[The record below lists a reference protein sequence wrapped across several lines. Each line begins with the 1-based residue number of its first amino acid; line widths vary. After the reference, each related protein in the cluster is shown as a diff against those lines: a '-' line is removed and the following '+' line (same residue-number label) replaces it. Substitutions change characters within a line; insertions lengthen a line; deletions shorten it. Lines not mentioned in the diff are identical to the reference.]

1 MFITETD
8 IQTWIQPITIKNTRA
23 MNPDALDNAYLN
35 AVGYLKREL
44 QGKWDIDNALKAE
57 RDTEDFDPTLYY
69 IVVVLTSFYFAGISS
84 NISEP
89 LYNEY
94 RQVCG
99 IVEDL
104 KNGTSVMYNAP
115 GQESPDAYGI
125 VYTDENTYL
134 G

>member
-8 IQTWIQPITIKNTRA
+8 IQTWIQPITIKNTKA
-23 MNPDALDNAYLN
+23 MNPNALDNAYLN

-44 QGKWDIDNALKAE
+44 QGKWDIDNSLKAQ
-57 RDTEDFDPTLYY
+57 RDSEDFDPTLYY

-94 RQVCG
+94 KQVCG

-115 GQESPDAYGI
+115 EQESPDAYGI

>member
-8 IQTWIQPITIKNTRA
+8 IQTWIQPITIKNTKA
-23 MNPDALDNAYLN
+23 MNPNALDNAYLN

-44 QGKWDIDNALKAE
+44 QGKWDIDNSLKAQ
-57 RDTEDFDPTLYY
+57 RDSEDFDPTLYY

-94 RQVCG
+94 KQVCG

-115 GQESPDAYGI
+115 EQESPDAYGI
-125 VYTDENTYL
+125 VYTDEDTYL

>member
-1 MFITETD
+1 MFIEESD
-8 IQTWIQPITIKNTRA
+8 IQTWIQPITIKNTMA
-23 MNPDALDNAYLN
+23 MNPNSFKNAYLN

-44 QGKWDIDNALKAE
+44 QGKWNIDTALEAAK
-57 RDTEDFDPTLYY
+57 DSEDFDSTLYY
-69 IVVVLTSFYFAGISS
+69 IVVVLTSYYFAGISS
-84 NISEP
+84 SISEP

-94 RQVCG
+94 KQVCG

-115 GQESPDAYGI
+115 VQQDPDAYGMI
-125 VYTDENTYL
+125 YTNEREYR